1 MLQTISSTALIIAR
15 EGFESILLTVMITAA
30 LPNAQRASYYLNLV
44 LTWIV
49 TLALGWMVVDWLTT
63 YVEYM
68 ENILKVVAG
77 LVLIYVYVNSKEIF
91 SHAKEHVDQLDTTS
105 WITTQ
110 LTIFLIVVREAMES
124 TVFLRSN
131 AQADLTSTLY
141 GVALG
146 VAAMAVLFY
155 ASIKLG
161 DRVTNK
167 LVFRYLGPT
176 LAIFGAYMIYL
187 GSEELLEIFGI
198 L

>member
-30 LPNAQRASYYLNLV
+30 LPNAQRASYYINLI

-49 TLALGWMVVDWLTT
+49 TLAVGWMVVDWLTM

>member
-15 EGFESILLTVMITAA
+15 EGFESILLTAMITSA
-30 LPNAQRASYYLNLV
+30 LPNAQRASYYINLI

-49 TLALGWMVVDWLTT
+49 TLAVGWMVVDWLTT

-161 DRVTNK
+161 DRMTNK
-167 LVFRYLGPT
+167 IVFRYLGPA
-176 LAIFGAYMIYL
+176 LAIFGAYMIYQ

-198 L
+198 I

>member
-1 MLQTISSTALIIAR
+1 
-15 EGFESILLTVMITAA
+15 
-30 LPNAQRASYYLNLV
+30 
-44 LTWIV
+44 
-49 TLALGWMVVDWLTT
+49 MVVDWLTT

-161 DRVTNK
+161 DRMTNK
-167 LVFRYLGPT
+167 IVFRYLGPA
-176 LAIFGAYMIYL
+176 LAIFGAYMIYQ

-198 L
+198 I